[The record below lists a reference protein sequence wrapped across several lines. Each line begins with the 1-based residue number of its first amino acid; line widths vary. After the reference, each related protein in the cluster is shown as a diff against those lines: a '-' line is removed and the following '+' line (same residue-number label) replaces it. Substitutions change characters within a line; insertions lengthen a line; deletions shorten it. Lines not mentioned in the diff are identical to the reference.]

1 VMAMRVNN
9 PAADPLRAV
18 LMRYGA
24 PNAAPLPPPP
34 GAYYAPP
41 PQQPMGYAAAPNGP
55 VQEQS
60 LPPPR

>member
-1 VMAMRVNN
+1 MAMRVNN
-9 PAADPLRAV
+9 PAADPLREV
-18 LMRYGA
+18 LMRNGA
-24 PNAAPLPPPP
+24 PNAAPLPPA

-41 PQQPMGYAAAPNGP
+41 PPQAPMGYAAAPTGP